1 MKQVVGTKR
10 DQACPH
16 GCEMV
21 QITDQLWLCDHQ
33 AYGWASN
40 LRGAE
45 AEARALVA
53 KLGGLQR
60 LRKPPKAPKAKVRKP
75 KEAA

>member
-1 MKQVVGTKR
+1 VRQIVGTKR
-10 DQACPH
+10 DTGCPH
-16 GCEMV
+16 GCVMV
-21 QITDQLWLCDHQ
+21 QITDQLWLCDHK

-40 LRGAE
+40 LAGAE
-45 AEARALVA
+45 AEARALVE

-60 LRKPPKAPKAKVRKP
+60 FRKPPKAPKAKVRKH